1 MASAEAMEIDEAP
14 ATEDEAEEAGAEAVE
29 AMMEEEDLPDVTLDI
44 FDVSKTAQAQHGL
57 RHGDY
62 GRYRQYCSRRLHR
75 LRKATRMTHGKGR
88 YLKRPL
94 EPHMVREGRHLMIV
108 LFCSER
114 AWAHAMEI
122 KRDNTNHEPRPRF
135 HLLNRL
141 AKAAK
146 WAAALSA
153 ICAARADKRTA
164 LEAEAY
170 AAFMG
175 ANVHLEREEWAP
187 AREGFA
193 RCRTI
198 CVELCRVSMAE
209 QVHLYRTMV
218 DGVEPSIRFCA
229 YHLSRMDGADD
240 SALGDEVEGARS
252 SLS

>member
-1 MASAEAMEIDEAP
+1 MATAMEIDEAP
-14 ATEDEAEEAGAEAVE
+14 PAEDECEAAAAEA
-29 AMMEEEDLPDVTLDI
+29 AAALMEEEDLPDVSLDI

-88 YLKRPL
+88 YVKCPL
-94 EPHMVREGRHLMIV
+94 EPNMVREGRHLSSL

-122 KRDNTNHEPRPRF
+122 KRDNTNHEPRPRY

-146 WAAALSA
+146 WAATLSQL
-153 ICAARADKRTA
+153 CAARADTRTA
-164 LEAEAY
+164 LAAEAY

-187 AREGFA
+187 ARAAFA

-198 CVELCRVSMAE
+198 CSELCRVSLAE

-218 DGVEPSIRFCA
+218 DGVEPSIRFCS
-229 YHLSRMDGADD
+229 YHLSRSETGD
-240 SALGDEVEGARS
+240 SATYSATYS
-252 SLS
+252 TT